1 MPYHEAILLEFK
13 EQGYQQSF
21 DYMTELL
28 GFDEKISEKTPGSLS
43 WKKPSL
49 KDQQDFINYLT
60 NGFIASEKSKRKG
73 MKDMIPLNLTT
84 YANLLIK

>member
-21 DYMTELL
+21 DYMTKLL
-28 GFDEKISEKTPGSLS
+28 DFDEKISEKTPGSLS

-60 NGFIASEKSKRKG
+60 NGFIASEKSKREG
-73 MKDMIPLNLTT
+73 MKEHDSTESYYIC
-84 YANLLIK
+84 